1 MINVFLVIKFNQE
14 AKPVKEINTS
24 RMNVDPL
31 VFTLNA
37 YTEPNLKVLTYFY
50 ETHIEQFTFDL
61 LELNAAIVKLD
72 KDVLELESTLN
83 RYNSHKQNWSI
94 KISEFLNSFFESFLT
109 KVIII
114 NNPQN
119 TLDTVTYNRLRV
131 NLKQLDASKR
141 FSRFE
146 ICGYKDSVLDLV
158 KKIKSVD

>member
-1 MINVFLVIKFNQE
+1 
-14 AKPVKEINTS
+14 
-24 RMNVDPL
+24 MNANPL

-61 LELNAAIVKLD
+61 LELNAAVVRLD
-72 KDVLELESTLN
+72 KDMLEIESTLN
-83 RYNSHKQNWSI
+83 RYDSLKQNWSL

-109 KVIII
+109 KIIII
-114 NNPQN
+114 NNPQYL
-119 TLDTVTYNRLRV
+119 LDNLTYNRLRI

-146 ICGYKDSVLDLV
+146 ICGYKDSVLELV